1 MSRNSGSHR
10 SRNDNNDDS
19 TRNHLSLDL
28 DVKRVRPIINQYESN
43 RRNEQDEIVPSL
55 GLHMLQSGGGRGNN
69 GGNSGSVVES
79 AQAQG
84 RSSQK
89 QPSGDYSAFHSTS
102 EADENRKVN
111 VEEEKFRGETFVNHV
126 GAFTDDKPRTS
137 RKIAKGVL
145 LFFLGVFIYL
155 VYDQVSHTTKE
166 ANLIILQEQI
176 GNGMTIITTLYEY
189 IRTFFNTKKPFPLVQ
204 LQRRLNLGR
213 SLLNELNDPIG
224 AHVACSSV
232 TNVIIHHFGGNAN
245 TASSSFLSTYL
256 DDAESR
262 LFADALLCMGEAK
275 LALFSRSGTSSMS
288 LSNAEVTLS
297 ELLHGRDALEAAV
310 SAVIL

>member
-1 MSRNSGSHR
+1 
-10 SRNDNNDDS
+10 
-19 TRNHLSLDL
+19 
-28 DVKRVRPIINQYESN
+28 VKRVRPIINQYESN

-102 EADENRKVN
+102 EADEDRKVN

-155 VYDQVSHTTKE
+155 VCDQVSHTTKE

-204 LQRRLNLGR
+204 LQRRLNLGQ
-213 SLLNELNDPIG
+213 SLLNEL
-224 AHVACSSV
+224 
-232 TNVIIHHFGGNAN
+232 NVIIHHFGGNAN
-245 TASSSFLSTYL
+245 TASSSYLSTYL

-297 ELLHGRDALEAAV
+297 ELLHARDALEAAV